1 MSNLKTKR
9 VQIGDHSTATN
20 NFVMHQSDTPDGKVH
35 ISNGTLD
42 DHTSKMTLT
51 HDGKLGVGTDSPTSG
66 LHVQTDTNP
75 VMKVSRG
82 TNNAANINLYY
93 NTTFTGQV
101 SGSAGAFQL
110 SSVGSSTPM
119 QFYTD
124 GSKNME
130 IDENG
135 YVTTP
140 NQPCFSVTHN
150 TVSSVDARSG
160 YVAFRSINTTYI
172 NQGNHFTSSDGRFT
186 APVAG
191 NYLFGCTLR
200 YDSFTDQYFYV
211 TIKKNDAYGAR
222 DLKSS
227 NGNYLHASVH
237 VILPMAVNDYVH
249 VGLNSNADSSIDINS
264 DTHFYG
270 YLLG

>member
-42 DHTSKMTLT
+42 DHTSKMTLA
-51 HDGKLGVGTDSPTSG
+51 HDGKLGIGTDSPDVKFHVSGGNARVAGTETSG
-66 LHVQTDTNP
+66 SFMDINP
-75 VMKVSRG
+75 SNTGSDGVSLG
-82 TNNAANINLYY
+82 ASYY
-93 NTTFTGQV
+93 G
-101 SGSAGAFQL
+101 SGSYGPL
-110 SSVGSSTPM
+110 KLYTGGSERMRINAS
-119 QFYTD
+119 
-124 GSKNME
+124 
-130 IDENG
+130 G